1 MSTFFNKD
9 TPDAAHIS
17 NILTITG
24 KVFLLKVKCNIHDE
38 NIWLCD
44 SAELDLMSSL
54 THQVISEMIFPANH
68 LTGAKH
74 PAFSTNHLADI
85 DKTKHNQNNN
95 KI

>member
-38 NIWLCD
+38 NI
-44 SAELDLMSSL
+44 
-54 THQVISEMIFPANH
+54 
-68 LTGAKH
+68 
-74 PAFSTNHLADI
+74 
-85 DKTKHNQNNN
+85 
-95 KI
+95 